1 MVDFKKLINTKS
13 ERVSNLKISSG
24 AAKEDKSKEKHNE
37 IVNGFE
43 LSDEQQAAV
52 DGIRKFIKN
61 PFNKDDF
68 ECCMYGYAGTGKG
81 HPGKTKVLCEN
92 GAWRNIE
99 DLSVGDKIM
108 TPFNGLTTVNGV
120 FKRGFQQCYKFHFD
134 DGRSIVCDSEH
145 LWLVRTTKYVQKY
158 HEVGKYKTDYS
169 KIMSAEDLYN
179 DMISHT
185 RNKKHSYRYKV
196 PINDA
201 IQFDEAELPIDP
213 YILGVIIGDGYNIR
227 LKSVCESNLFII
239 SNDEIDVINKVA
251 KKLGGDTTVEFHGDK
266 NYSNIFRG
274 EPVKVLNNAIKLMKL
289 DEYSHN
295 RFIPKEYL
303 NSSIE
308 QRIELLKGLMDTDG
322 CVDVKGRFRFS
333 TTSSKLCDDFMYLCR
348 SLGYKV
354 TYEINERK
362 DKCSIEYNIHI
373 HTNDIIVSSNKH
385 LSKFKEYISN
395 NKQRCYN
402 DHAAIVNIEKL
413 EEKQKTVCLS
423 IDDKDKLYI
432 VQDFIISHNTTCTKL
447 IVDYL
452 KRNGIKF
459 VLCAPTHK
467 AKAVLS
473 NLSGEGAKTLHSF
486 LNLSP
491 NLDVEALDM
500 KKLEFKLNIDKLKD
514 VPIDG
519 VILVDECS
527 MVGNNM
533 IKLIEKTAIRYE
545 AKAIYCGDTGQLRP
559 VNEEDVSPAFK
570 VKRKFGLTREFRQ
583 SQDSALMPILRKLRD
598 KPIDRFTTA
607 MGEKGSLIVHNDA
620 VSFIKEMVHKY
631 SEAIKMVDPDFCKLM
646 VYRNARVVQFNEII
660 RKCLFKGNNE
670 PFCNGEF
677 LMGYDNFEF
686 NDKQYFNSS
695 DYVICEKP
703 EKINLF
709 IPHLE
714 ITVEAWNLYLID
726 VVDKDTNSI
735 SVIDLK
741 SMPQSFKDSW
751 AEKIET
757 LRKEAIEMQKE
768 DGDKSGWIKYFECIN
783 CAAINTDLY
792 YQNRIVKKK
801 TFDYGYT
808 ISTHKSQG
816 STYQNA
822 FVDISDLM
830 VNKDDMELR
839 QLEYVALSRTKKD
852 CHILI

>member
-1 MVDFKKLINTKS
+1 MVDFKKLINTRS

-24 AAKEDKSKEKHNE
+24 AAKEDKPKEKHNE
-37 IVNGFE
+37 IINGFE

-52 DGIRKFIKN
+52 DGIRSFIRSKFDKN
-61 PFNKDDF
+61 DF
-68 ECCMYGYAGTGKG
+68 ECCMYGYAGTGK
-81 HPGKTKVLCEN
+81 
-92 GAWRNIE
+92 
-99 DLSVGDKIM
+99 
-108 TPFNGLTTVNGV
+108 
-120 FKRGFQQCYKFHFD
+120 
-134 DGRSIVCDSEH
+134 
-145 LWLVRTTKYVQKY
+145 
-158 HEVGKYKTDYS
+158 
-169 KIMSAEDLYN
+169 
-179 DMISHT
+179 
-185 RNKKHSYRYKV
+185 
-196 PINDA
+196 
-201 IQFDEAELPIDP
+201 
-213 YILGVIIGDGYNIR
+213 
-227 LKSVCESNLFII
+227 
-239 SNDEIDVINKVA
+239 
-251 KKLGGDTTVEFHGDK
+251 
-266 NYSNIFRG
+266 
-274 EPVKVLNNAIKLMKL
+274 
-289 DEYSHN
+289 
-295 RFIPKEYL
+295 
-303 NSSIE
+303 
-308 QRIELLKGLMDTDG
+308 
-322 CVDVKGRFRFS
+322 
-333 TTSSKLCDDFMYLCR
+333 
-348 SLGYKV
+348 
-354 TYEINERK
+354 
-362 DKCSIEYNIHI
+362 
-373 HTNDIIVSSNKH
+373 
-385 LSKFKEYISN
+385 
-395 NKQRCYN
+395 
-402 DHAAIVNIEKL
+402 
-413 EEKQKTVCLS
+413 
-423 IDDKDKLYI
+423 
-432 VQDFIISHNTTCTKL
+432 TTCTKL

-452 KRNGIKF
+452 KKNGIKF

-545 AKAIYCGDTGQLRP
+545 AKVIYCGDTGQLRP
-559 VNEEDVSPAFK
+559 VNEDDVSPAFK

-726 VVDKDTNSI
+726 VVDKDTNSM

-808 ISTHKSQG
+808 ISTHKSQIG
-816 STYQNA
+816 T
-822 FVDISDLM
+822 FR
-830 VNKDDMELR
+830 VNCWK
-839 QLEYVALSRTKKD
+839 QLKPLQLQRVWKRRA
-852 CHILI
+852 